1 MNIYDNNLYC
11 IGKWVEDELDGL
23 AILIENSK
31 EKMIIFKK
39 GKEKFKITD
48 PLKIKITK
56 TENEFK
62 NLNIFI
68 ENMKVK
74 GLY

>member
-56 TENEFK
+56 TFRPNIK
-62 NLNIFI
+62 NPKKRKKNVQFC
-68 ENMKVK
+68 K
-74 GLY
+74 